1 MLGIIAS
8 TGWERSSAWI
18 WDLLVHAQHHRP
30 LGRVVI
36 QPDDIDDLVDK
47 QWIGRQ
53 LEGVGQVRLEA
64 EGPPDPPDRRLAQ
77 P

>member
-1 MLGIIAS
+1 MPGIIAS

-18 WDLLVHAQHHRP
+18 WDLLVHAQHHRT

-36 QPDDIDDLVDK
+36 QPDDIDDLLDK
-47 QWIGRQ
+47 QRIGRQ

-64 EGPPDPPDRRLAQ
+64 EVPPDPPDRRLAQ

>member
-1 MLGIIAS
+1 MPASIGS

-18 WDLLVHAQHHRP
+18 WDLLVHTQHHRP

-36 QPDDIDDLVDK
+36 QPDDIDDLLDN
-47 QWIGRQ
+47 QRIGGQ

-64 EGPPDPPDRRLAQ
+64 EVPPDPPDRRLAQ